1 MPLIQCS
8 HISFQ
13 ETRSTGIGDQLK
25 SFMRKRYQHVY
36 EGLAEAGHP
45 TPLNQVFTE
54 VFITMRGTTAS
65 QNEHDIRQIERKQQG
80 AHRSELTVK
89 TEDIFRPFCGDEGV
103 PVRTVLTQ
111 GVAGIGKTLLTQKVI
126 LDWAE
131 GKGNRDV
138 DLLLP
143 MPFRELNLVKD
154 KKFSLVE
161 LVHHF
166 FAGVKEAGICHFEDF
181 QVLFIFDGLDECQ
194 LPLDFRNNEILTDVK
209 QPASVDVVLTNLI
222 RGNLLPSARLWI
234 TTRPAAGAQIPPECV
249 DRETE
254 IRGFTDRQ
262 KEEYF
267 RLRFKDEQQANRIIS
282 HVRASQ
288 SLYIMCHIPIFCW
301 ITSTVLEDALKNKPE
316 SDSESFPSTLTEM
329 HIHFLVVQLNLKK
342 AKYDG
347 GAGTDVQGNFDT
359 REMIVALGKLAFEHL
374 RMGNLIF
381 YESDVAECGIDIR
394 AASVHSG
401 VFTQIFKEERGLYQ
415 NKVFSFVHLSIQEFL
430 AALYVHL
437 TFTSFR
443 DNLLSEKKPLV
454 KGQTLALLKNTKPFE
469 LYHCA
474 VKKAL
479 NSPTGHL
486 DLFLR
491 FLVGLS
497 LESNQMLLQDL
508 MGKTRV
514 IPKTSQMIAKYIKT
528 KLRKNLSPER
538 SINLFQC
545 LNELNDHTLVEEV
558 QQHME
563 SGSLDS
569 KKLSPAQWSA
579 LGFTLLSSGKCLD
592 VFHLK
597 EYSLSEEALLGLLP
611 VVKASRKAV

>member
-1 MPLIQCS
+1 M
-8 HISFQ
+8 
-13 ETRSTGIGDQLK
+13 
-25 SFMRKRYQHVY
+25 Y

-45 TPLNQVFTE
+45 IPLNQVFAE

-65 QNEHDIRQIERKQQG
+65 ENEHEIRQIERKQQG
-80 AHRSELTVK
+80 ADISEMTVK
-89 TEDIFRPFCGDEGV
+89 TGDIFKPFCGDEGV

-111 GVAGIGKTLLTQKVI
+111 GVAGIGKTLLTHKVI

-143 MPFRELNLVKD
+143 MPFRELSLVKD

-161 LVHHF
+161 LIHQF
-166 FAGVKEAGICHFEDF
+166 FAEIKEAGICHFEDF
-181 QVLFIFDGLDECQ
+181 QVLFIFDGLDECR
-194 LPLDFRNNEILTDVK
+194 LPLDFQNNEILTDVK

-234 TTRPAAGAQIPPECV
+234 STRPAAGAQIPPECV
-249 DRETE
+249 DRVTE
-254 IRGFTDRQ
+254 IRGFTDGQ

-282 HVRASQ
+282 HVKASQ

-316 SDSESFPSTLTEM
+316 SDFPSTLTEM

-347 GAGTDVQGNFDT
+347 GAAPDVQGNFDT
-359 REMIVALGKLAFEHL
+359 RELIVALGKLAFEHL

-394 AASVHSG
+394 AATVHSG

-437 TFTSFR
+437 TFTSSR

-454 KGQTLALLKNTKPFE
+454 MGQTPALRH

-479 NSPTGHL
+479 DSPTGHL

-508 MGKTRV
+508 VGKTGV
-514 IPKTSQMIAKYIKT
+514 IPKTSQTIAKYIKT

-558 QQHME
+558 QQYME

-569 KKLSPAQWSA
+569 KRLSPAQWSA
-579 LGFTLLSSGKCLD
+579 LGFTLLSSGNCPD

>member
-1 MPLIQCS
+1 
-8 HISFQ
+8 
-13 ETRSTGIGDQLK
+13 
-25 SFMRKRYQHVY
+25 MRKRHQHVY
-36 EGLAEAGHP
+36 EGLAKAGNP
-45 TPLNQVFTE
+45 TPLNQIFTE

-65 QNEHDIRQIERKQQG
+65 RNEHEIRQIERKQQG
-80 AHRSELTVK
+80 ADRSDVTVK
-89 TEDIFRPFCGDEGV
+89 AEDIFKPFCGDEGKH
-103 PVRTVLTQ
+103 VRTVLTQ
-111 GVAGIGKTLLTQKVI
+111 GVAGIGKTLLTQKVT

-138 DLLLP
+138 HFMLP

-154 KKFSLVE
+154 KKFNLVE
-161 LVHHF
+161 LIHHF
-166 FAGVKEAGICHFEDF
+166 FVGIKEAGICHFEDF
-181 QVLFIFDGLDECQ
+181 QVLFIFDGLDECR

-209 QPASVDVVLTNLI
+209 QPASLDVLLTNLI

-234 TTRPAAGAQIPPECV
+234 TTRPAAGAQIPHECV
-249 DRETE
+249 DRMTE

-282 HVRASQ
+282 HVKASQ
-288 SLYIMCHIPIFCW
+288 SLYTMCHIPIFCW
-301 ITSTVLEDALKNKPE
+301 ITSTVLVDALKNIAE
-316 SDSESFPSTLTEM
+316 SEFPRTLTEM

-359 REMIVALGKLAFEHL
+359 GKMIVALGKLAFEHL

-381 YESDVAECGIDIR
+381 YESDVAECGIDIT

-415 NKVFSFVHLSIQEFL
+415 DKVFSFVHLSIQEFL

-437 TFTSFR
+437 TFTSSGV
-443 DNLLSEKKPLV
+443 NLLSEKKT
-454 KGQTLALLKNTKPFE
+454 KGQTSALLKNTKALQ

-497 LESNQMLLQDL
+497 LESNQMFLQDL
-508 MGKTRV
+508 VGKTRV
-514 IPKTSQMIAKYIKT
+514 NPKTNHMLAKYIKT

-558 QQHME
+558 QQYMK
-563 SGSLDS
+563 SGSLDT

-579 LGFTLLSSGKCLD
+579 LGFILLSSGKYLD
-592 VFHLK
+592 VFNLK
-597 EYSLSEEALLGLLP
+597 EYSLSEEALLRLLP